1 MASRKPKPV
10 KVFTIGFTK
19 KTAED
24 FFTRLKQAG
33 VKKVIDVRLNNESQ
47 IAGFAKKQDL
57 PYFLKTVAGIEYEHR
72 PDLLAPTQNVIDEY
86 RKDKKGVDNF
96 KKKYLQL
103 VKKRKVEQALSPKDL
118 DRACLL
124 CSEDKADACHRHF
137 LTQYLQEQWD
147 GQLDVEDL

>member
-1 MASRKPKPV
+1 MPTKKAKPV
-10 KVFTIGFTK
+10 KLYTIGFTK

-24 FFTRLKQAG
+24 FFTRLKKAG
-33 VKKVIDVRLNNESQ
+33 VKKIIDVRLNNESQ

-57 PYFLKTVAGIEYEHR
+57 PYFLKKIGGIDYEHL
-72 PDLLAPTQNVIDEY
+72 PDLLAPTQDLIDEY

-103 VKKRKVEQALSPKDL
+103 VKQRKVEEQLTPKDL

-124 CSEDKADACHRHF
+124 CSEDKADTCHRHF